1 LAQAEDWYSS
11 HLPLL
16 ERCGLSSN
24 GKFVKNSKE
33 SYVKIEDMSAAAEVA
48 RSSIALDLD
57 EAMNLRKLLD
67 KCTSWNERV
76 ALIAPKRNKR
86 HNRGGRA
93 RFKLEDL
100 IDLVEEASSLPIET
114 DENVNRLQI
123 QLNIVATW
131 RSEASKKLQSINSG
145 FNYLKSHVEEVYGEA
160 KDYSIDRISDSSND
174 DEDSMSDECGE
185 ASNVELNKDA
195 EEVFKRADSVGV
207 KDNLPEVEYIV
218 VSHEDDAIADRG
230 SNSSV
235 IVFRLIKEFKEGA
248 KDIGVITVEGEIG
261 DLLDSVSKWCVK
273 SFKYLNTPRD
283 VFDKRYFGAFD
294 RFIVEGEDLCN
305 QQSNYASYS
314 DSSDSLT
321 EQLFGAW
328 GGIIKDQL
336 LRLSILK
343 REREKFEVWCK
354 RATKI
359 LSDDKKLTA
368 QKLADLAKTSQH
380 FPASKFSHIYNRNFL
395 FCHKISFLQYSS
407 F

>member
-1 LAQAEDWYSS
+1 
-11 HLPLL
+11 
-16 ERCGLSSN
+16 
-24 GKFVKNSKE
+24 
-33 SYVKIEDMSAAAEVA
+33 MSAAAEVA

-67 KCTSWNERV
+67 KCISWNERV

-195 EEVFKRADSVGV
+195 EEVFKKADSVGV
-207 KDNLPEVEYIV
+207 KNNLPEVEYIV

-380 FPASKFSHIYNRNFL
+380 FPASKFSHICNRNFL
-395 FCHKISFLQYSS
+395 FCHKISFLQYYS